1 MYVKMTFNTQ
11 LRLLHQNFK
20 CEDAFHIGFAG
31 IFFIFEEFGT
41 TDFPPLPYSDTEN
54 LGKFETPIYEY
65 CILFQKPLKCRS
77 NCRSLQSY
85 FYQFADSWVDLTG
98 QASPIFPR
106 SPRRITPVPFGGEQ
120 VQVRLRGL
128 KKNNAVYW
136 GLVICTRIVKEIPPP
151 TSEFT

>member
-1 MYVKMTFNTQ
+1 MTFNTQ

-65 CILFQKPLKCRS
+65 CSCILFQKPLKCRS
-77 NCRSLQSY
+77 NCRSLKLFFSNLQ
-85 FYQFADSWVDLTG
+85 
-98 QASPIFPR
+98 
-106 SPRRITPVPFGGEQ
+106 TPGS
-120 VQVRLRGL
+120 
-128 KKNNAVYW
+128 
-136 GLVICTRIVKEIPPP
+136 T
-151 TSEFT
+151 